1 MLNLSIDE
9 MKWLARNNWNV
20 IYLNQNV
27 ICVTYLELFYENFV
41 LDHNQGFF
49 QEIFTRNNYMNIKR
63 LIT

>member
-9 MKWLARNNWNV
+9 MKRLARNNWNV
-20 IYLNQNV
+20 IYLNQDV

>member
-9 MKWLARNNWNV
+9 MKRLARNNWNV
-20 IYLNQNV
+20 IYLDQDV

>member
-9 MKWLARNNWNV
+9 MKRLARNNWNV